1 MRIDK
6 YLKETRLIKRRKTSK
21 DLAEGN
27 RVKINGKSVKPSYEV
42 KVNDVIEVKV
52 KDLLIKVK
60 VIKDLS
66 NAKNNQLGD
75 TFEVIQ
81 DEN

>member
-27 RVKINGKSVKPSYEV
+27 RVKVNGKSVKPSYEV
-42 KVNDVIEVKV
+42 KINDVIEVKV
-52 KDLLIKVK
+52 KDLLIKIK

-81 DEN
+81 D

>member
-6 YLKETRLIKRRKTSK
+6 YLKESRLIKRRKTSK
-21 DLAEGN
+21 DLAEAN

-42 KVNDVIEVKV
+42 KLNDIIEVKV

-60 VIKDLS
+60 VIKDVS
-66 NAKNNQLGD
+66 KAKNHQLGD
-75 TFEVIQ
+75 SFEVIQ
-81 DEN
+81 

>member
-21 DLAEGN
+21 DLAEAN

-42 KVNDVIEVKV
+42 KLNDIIEVKV

-60 VIKDLS
+60 VVKDLT
-66 NAKNNQLGD
+66 NTKNHQLGD
-75 TFEVIQ
+75 SFEVIQ
-81 DEN
+81 

>member
-42 KVNDVIEVKV
+42 KINDVIEVKV
-52 KDLLIKVK
+52 KDLLIKIK
-60 VIKDLS
+60 VIKDLT
-66 NAKNNQLGD
+66 NAKNNQLED

-81 DEN
+81 D

>member
-42 KVNDVIEVKV
+42 KINDLIEVKV
-52 KDLLIKVK
+52 KDLLIKIRVT
-60 VIKDLS
+60 KDLT
-66 NAKNNQLGD
+66 NAKNNQLDD
-75 TFEVIQ
+75 TFEVIE
-81 DEN
+81 D

>member
-21 DLAEGN
+21 DLAEAN

-42 KVNDVIEVKV
+42 KLNDIIEVKV
-52 KDLLIKVK
+52 KDLIIKVK
-60 VIKDLS
+60 VVKDLT
-66 NAKNNQLGD
+66 NAKNHQLGD
-75 TFEVIQ
+75 SFEVIQ
-81 DEN
+81 

>member
-21 DLAEGN
+21 DLAEAN

-42 KVNDVIEVKV
+42 KLNDVIEVKI
-52 KDLLIKVK
+52 KDLTIKVK
-60 VIKDLS
+60 VVKDLT
-66 NAKNNQLGD
+66 NEKNHQLGD
-75 TFEVIQ
+75 SFEVIQ
-81 DEN
+81 

>member
-21 DLAEGN
+21 DLAEAN

-42 KVNDVIEVKV
+42 KINDIIEVKI
-52 KDLLIKVK
+52 KDLVIKVK
-60 VIKDLS
+60 VVKDLT
-66 NAKNNQLGD
+66 NAKNHQLAD
-75 TFEVIQ
+75 SFEVIQ
-81 DEN
+81 